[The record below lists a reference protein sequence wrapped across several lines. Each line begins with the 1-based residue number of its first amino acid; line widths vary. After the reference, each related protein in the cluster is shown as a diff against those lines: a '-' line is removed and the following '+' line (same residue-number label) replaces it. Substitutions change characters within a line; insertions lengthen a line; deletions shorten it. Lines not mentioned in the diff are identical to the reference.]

1 MTTGTNP
8 NTIDTTTGTALN
20 VANTT
25 IGGSGLTFESISAGT
40 VGGSAGDGIVLDAT
54 GSSGGLTVTG
64 TGTAGS
70 GGTIQH
76 KTGPDGSTTQGI
88 GIYLNNTS
96 GVSLSWMQLNDFQN
110 FAIRGTGVTGFTIT
124 NSAVNSTGGGW
135 NGSNATGGVEE
146 SSISFDGL
154 FGFASIAN
162 SSVSGGFTDN
172 IRVVNSSGVLNRLTM
187 DTLTLGAVSNGAAVD
202 GSQDLGDDSIHLE
215 ATGTATF
222 NVTFKNSTE
231 TSARGDLFN
240 LNNNGTGSVDLLF
253 DNNHLS
259 NNFIRIATGGGGV
272 SMATNGTGN
281 FTYSITNSTFRDAVG
296 QGLLLVHA
304 SAGNALMVGTI
315 AGNTIGAAGVANSGS
330 SEGDAI
336 KLQLV
341 GRVGAARGTSR

>member
-1 MTTGTNP
+1 M
-8 NTIDTTTGTALN
+8 
-20 VANTT
+20 
-25 IGGSGLTFESISAGT
+25 
-40 VGGSAGDGIVLDAT
+40 LDAT

-124 NSAVNSTGGGW
+124 NSAVDHTGGGW

-154 FGFASIAN
+154 FGSASIAN

-202 GSQDLGDDSIHLE
+202 GSQE
-215 ATGTATF
+215 P
-222 NVTFKNSTE
+222 
-231 TSARGDLFN
+231 
-240 LNNNGTGSVDLLF
+240 
-253 DNNHLS
+253 
-259 NNFIRIATGGGGV
+259 
-272 SMATNGTGN
+272 
-281 FTYSITNSTFRDAVG
+281 
-296 QGLLLVHA
+296 
-304 SAGNALMVGTI
+304 
-315 AGNTIGAAGVANSGS
+315 
-330 SEGDAI
+330 SEMT
-336 KLQLV
+336 
-341 GRVGAARGTSR
+341 RFTSRRPGRPRSTSRSRTALRRRRAGICST